1 MIVCLGWCVGAESGW
16 DKAMLKRLKHND
28 SCNPK
33 IYHFGAAGVQN
44 NGLFGNHFLIK
55 EVKGLT
61 FFVFLAA

>member
-1 MIVCLGWCVGAESGW
+1 
-16 DKAMLKRLKHND
+16 MLKRLKHND